1 MGAFPSL
8 THQTEFGLCFS
19 LKGHIINTI
28 QAYFRSNTMDKFNLK
43 QSHKLS
49 EWLKEHSSSDSE
61 WLEEQA
67 TEWIEGAVNDH
78 FNVINTDALTE
89 NQMKEVFD
97 EWSISLWVDQEDTY
111 ISMALRNVI
120 AHWEME
126 HDKEQDYF
134 ETL

>member
-1 MGAFPSL
+1 
-8 THQTEFGLCFS
+8 
-19 LKGHIINTI
+19 
-28 QAYFRSNTMDKFNLK
+28 MDKFNLK

-97 EWSISLWVDQEDTY
+97 EWSINLWVDQEDTY

>member
-1 MGAFPSL
+1 
-8 THQTEFGLCFS
+8 
-19 LKGHIINTI
+19 
-28 QAYFRSNTMDKFNLK
+28 
-43 QSHKLS
+43 
-49 EWLKEHSSSDSE
+49 
-61 WLEEQA
+61 
-67 TEWIEGAVNDH
+67 
-78 FNVINTDALTE
+78 
-89 NQMKEVFD
+89 MKEVFD